1 MCEAARVRILQHVK
15 RITISSHYFPAILHS
30 DFRALW
36 LAAGASSTA
45 IWGMMM
51 ARAWIAFELTDSGLA
66 VGAVTFAGMIP
77 WVLAPLGGA
86 LADRFD
92 RARVLRS
99 AVSLQIVFALI
110 LATLAF
116 TGSIALWHLMVLG
129 AANGLLWAAVELPAQ
144 QALVP
149 NTVNRAALMNAV
161 LLFGLTPT
169 AVGRLIGPIAGG
181 PMLTGIGAGW
191 IFVLA
196 AVFYGLSI
204 LALRR
209 VEVRSTG
216 GGTRNGAGIRS
227 EVGGNIREALQFL
240 GRNPRVRLI
249 IALVTVHCTFT
260 MGFDGLLP
268 VHVEDQ
274 FGGGAGTFGAL
285 LMGIWAGAVLGIMT
299 LIMVKSDRGRGRVF
313 FMAGLV
319 SGVGLAWLGLAPTVG
334 LALVGAVMMG
344 AGGAAFVALG
354 ATFIQE
360 VVPDPIRGG
369 VMSVFLMFAGGIMP
383 VMSLA
388 NGAASDVI
396 DTSILIAVPAVI
408 FVVILV
414 GWSLMG
420 RELRGL
426 YRAGGLQAATVE

>member
-1 MCEAARVRILQHVK
+1 
-15 RITISSHYFPAILHS
+15 
-30 DFRALW
+30 
-36 LAAGASSTA
+36 
-45 IWGMMM
+45 
-51 ARAWIAFELTDSGLA
+51 
-66 VGAVTFAGMIP
+66 
-77 WVLAPLGGA
+77 
-86 LADRFD
+86 
-92 RARVLRS
+92 
-99 AVSLQIVFALI
+99 
-110 LATLAF
+110 
-116 TGSIALWHLMVLG
+116 
-129 AANGLLWAAVELPAQ
+129 
-144 QALVP
+144 
-149 NTVNRAALMNAV
+149 
-161 LLFGLTPT
+161 
-169 AVGRLIGPIAGG
+169 
-181 PMLTGIGAGW
+181 
-191 IFVLA
+191 
-196 AVFYGLSI
+196 
-204 LALRR
+204 
-209 VEVRSTG
+209 
-216 GGTRNGAGIRS
+216 
-227 EVGGNIREALQFL
+227 
-240 GRNPRVRLI
+240 
-249 IALVTVHCTFT
+249 
-260 MGFDGLLP
+260 
-268 VHVEDQ
+268 
-274 FGGGAGTFGAL
+274 
-285 LMGIWAGAVLGIMT
+285 MT